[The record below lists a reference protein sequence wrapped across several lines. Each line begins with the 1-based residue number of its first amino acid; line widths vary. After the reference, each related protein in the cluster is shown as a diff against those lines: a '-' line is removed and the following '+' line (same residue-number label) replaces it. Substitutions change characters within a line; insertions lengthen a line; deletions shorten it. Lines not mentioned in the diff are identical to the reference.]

1 MAYSNIKKD
10 KAQIKLKEKLK
21 TGVIGI
27 FLGIVAIS
35 AWINIFQQAM
45 ILNGAKNR
53 NREAGKMIN
62 ELSKENQKMEKEIEY
77 ATGSAYLQRKA
88 REYLGLGGPNDR
100 WLLVDLESTNTATG
114 REIPESGIKANIMQ
128 WWELF
133 AR

>member
-10 KAQIKLKEKLK
+10 KAQIKLKKKLK

-53 NREAGKMIN
+53 NKEAEKMIN
-62 ELSKENQKMEKEIEY
+62 ELSKENQKIEKEIKY

-88 REYLGLGGPNDR
+88 REYLGLGGLNDH
-100 WLLVDLESTNTATG
+100 WLLVDLESTNTATAK
-114 REIPESGIKANIMQ
+114 EIPESGTKANIMQ